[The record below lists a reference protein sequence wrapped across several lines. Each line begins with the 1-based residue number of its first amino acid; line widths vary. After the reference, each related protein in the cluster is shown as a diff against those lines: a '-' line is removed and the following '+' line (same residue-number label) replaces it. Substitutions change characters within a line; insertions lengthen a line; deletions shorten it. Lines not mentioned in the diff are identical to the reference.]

1 MFAANVLAVDCLAH
15 AFEVQTPNLGDVL
28 AGLAGLFVSF
38 QQRIR
43 FGIFLPQSLQW
54 RCTEKPTSGSVS
66 KRFVLLASGQG
77 CLTTE
82 K

>member
-1 MFAANVLAVDCLAH
+1 MFAASGLVVDCPAH

-43 FGIFLPQSLQW
+43 FGIFPPQSLHW
-54 RCTEKPTSGSVS
+54 RCAESPASGSVS
-66 KRFVLLASGQG
+66 KRFVLLAGGQG
-77 CLTTE
+77 FLTSE